1 LNPPQTPARL
11 VVLLGALVALTPLG
25 TDLYAPSLT
34 VIAQGFSVPAS
45 AAQFTL
51 TTFFIGIALGQ
62 LLWGPLSDRFGR
74 KPVLLGG
81 LSIMLVTAL
90 AAVPAQSVAEVAAL
104 RLAQGFGMSSGPVLG
119 RAVVRDLYSHEQAAR
134 LLSAMAIVFS
144 IVPIAA
150 PLIGAGLAGSAG
162 WQAVFWCIAAVAA
175 ILIAS
180 VATGLT
186 ETATQRRSAHPGQ
199 IARTFRTIL
208 GDRRFLAPYSI
219 MLSAQCGIIGFVSS
233 SAFAL
238 VRNGV
243 TTFEFG
249 LMFAAVMLGQIV
261 GAWSSSRLVLR
272 LGIARMLRLG
282 STLMLAAGVAAGA
295 LAWAGVWHWLAI
307 VLPFMVF
314 LFGTALIIPN
324 ATAAALSPFPQTAGA
339 ASSLIGAL
347 GFAGGAVVSFVL
359 GSAFDGT
366 PRALATVGALSGIAA
381 FACERFVLRG
391 KA

>member
-1 LNPPQTPARL
+1 LNPQQTPARL

-34 VIAQGFSVPAS
+34 VIARAFAVPARD
-45 AAQFTL
+45 AQFTL

-62 LLWGPLSDRFGR
+62 LAWGPLSDRFGR
-74 KPVLLGG
+74 KPVLLAG

-90 AAVPAQSVAEVAAL
+90 AAVPAQSVGEVAAL
-104 RLAQGFGMSSGPVLG
+104 RLAQGLGMSSGPVLG

-150 PLIGAGLAGSAG
+150 PLIGAAIAGAAG

-175 ILIAS
+175 VLIVA
-180 VATGLT
+180 VATGLG
-186 ETATQRRSAHPGQ
+186 ETAAERRSAHPAHILRSFG
-199 IARTFRTIL
+199 AIL

-238 VRNGV
+238 VRDGV
-243 TTFEFG
+243 TTFDFG

-261 GAWSSSRLVLR
+261 GAWSSSRLVLK
-272 LGIARMLRLG
+272 LGISRMLRLG
-282 STLMLAAGVAAGA
+282 SALMLAAGLAAAA
-295 LAWAGVWHWLAI
+295 LAWAGIWHWLAT

-347 GFAGGAVVSFVL
+347 GFTGGALVSFSL
-359 GSAFDGT
+359 GAAFDGT
-366 PRALATVGALSGIAA
+366 PRALATVGALSGCAA
-381 FACERFVLRG
+381 FACERMLRG

>member
-1 LNPPQTPARL
+1 M
-11 VVLLGALVALTPLG
+11 LLGALVALTPLG
-25 TDLYAPSLT
+25 TDLYAPSLP
-34 VIAQGFSVPAS
+34 VIAQAFAVPAR

-51 TTFFIGIALGQ
+51 TTFFIGIAIGQ
-62 LLWGPLSDRFGR
+62 LVWGPLSDRFGR
-74 KPVLLGG
+74 KPVLLAGI
-81 LSIMLVTAL
+81 SIMLVTAL
-90 AAVPAQSVAEVAAL
+90 AAVPAQSVGEVAAL
-104 RLAQGFGMSSGPVLG
+104 RLAQGLGMSSGPVLG

-150 PLIGAGLAGSAG
+150 PLTGAALAGAAG
-162 WQAVFWCIAAVAA
+162 WQAVFWCIATVAV
-175 ILIAS
+175 LLLAS
-180 VATGLT
+180 VAAGLA
-186 ETATQRRSAHPGQ
+186 ETAPAQRRSANPAA
-199 IARTFRTIL
+199 IARTFRLIVA
-208 GDRRFLAPYSI
+208 DRRFLAPYSI

-238 VRNGV
+238 VREGV

-249 LMFAAVMLGQIV
+249 LMFAGVMLGQIV
-261 GAWSSSRLVLR
+261 GAWSSSRLVVR
-272 LGIARMLRLG
+272 LGIPRMLRLG
-282 STLMLAAGVAAGA
+282 SSLMLAAGAAAAA

-347 GFAGGAVVSFVL
+347 GFAGGALVSLAL
-359 GSAFDGT
+359 GAAFDGT
-366 PRALATVGALSGIAA
+366 PRALATAGALSGLAA
-381 FACERFVLRG
+381 FACERFLLRG
-391 KA
+391 KT